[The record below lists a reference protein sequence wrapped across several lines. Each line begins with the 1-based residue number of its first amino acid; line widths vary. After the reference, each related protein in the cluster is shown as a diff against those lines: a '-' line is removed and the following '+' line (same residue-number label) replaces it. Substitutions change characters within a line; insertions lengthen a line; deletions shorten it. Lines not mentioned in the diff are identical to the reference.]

1 MEWTR
6 LANTKLRHGSSPS
19 AATRTRRSAPSAYEP
34 GWCGHQFPISPRDV
48 FAVIAPHFVTLLTVV
63 RQHNSAQSARVLATR
78 QRATSNT
85 SASTRHPGPLYHSLY
100 YASCPGGPQ
109 APASLSS
116 TAVPAPHHP
125 SCFPSSVQ
133 NLFSIGRRSLVSSGQ
148 LLINERRRGSHASDA
163 SHALYAGIG
172 MPFPKFFI
180 KFSGVSSTMIVL
192 WRAQPRACRMPA
204 VRWFVWWKG
213 VWDCQGTAR
222 RGAARGGRW
231 WEGDPRYL
239 EIATTPD
246 LAEGFCPSHRHR
258 KSGLVVVEHRRSDL
272 RNSLGVPDECEPFTV
287 WCELLE
293 REGGVG
299 PVAPRTRPER
309 HALWG
314 TVWLVGEETNY
325 AVHFKAKRR
334 RSVEWSSGRAVERWC
349 PPIPTECGERPVQEL
364 HERRP
369 GVDGVSRWW
378 WWWRRRQR
386 RRRHNGARANVGG
399 RLVPLVVVASLRL
412 MVGG

>member
-192 WRAQPRACRMPA
+192 WRAQPRA
-204 VRWFVWWKG
+204 WK
-213 VWDCQGTAR
+213 
-222 RGAARGGRW
+222 
-231 WEGDPRYL
+231 
-239 EIATTPD
+239 
-246 LAEGFCPSHRHR
+246 S
-258 KSGLVVVEHRRSDL
+258 
-272 RNSLGVPDECEPFTV
+272 
-287 WCELLE
+287 
-293 REGGVG
+293 
-299 PVAPRTRPER
+299 
-309 HALWG
+309 
-314 TVWLVGEETNY
+314 
-325 AVHFKAKRR
+325 
-334 RSVEWSSGRAVERWC
+334 
-349 PPIPTECGERPVQEL
+349 
-364 HERRP
+364 
-369 GVDGVSRWW
+369 
-378 WWWRRRQR
+378 RRRQILR
-386 RRRHNGARANVGG
+386 RGFVLRTGTESPAWWSSNTVGLTFATRSASQMNANLSRYGASCLSARAVLAQSPPARVQSATPSGVRCG
-399 RLVPLVVVASLRL
+399 WLAKKRIMQFISKRSVADR
-412 MVGG
+412 